1 VEILGADL
9 IDDMVLRGHP
19 RTLAKDEVVFHEGDT
34 GDHVFLVRTGQ
45 LKVRISAPS
54 GREFLLAIKSA
65 GELIG
70 ELAAIDGRARS
81 ATAQAMVPSELVV
94 LSAADFLASLERD
107 PKLALV
113 LLRQLSEQIRTAS
126 LRTAARASANTRTR
140 LAQRLLG
147 IADIQAEYA
156 KSNAP
161 MQLRLTQD
169 DLAGWIGATREAT
182 ARALAELRTSGFIR
196 TGRLRVDIVNRQA
209 LETVAKGI
217 Q

>member
-45 LKVRISAPS
+45 IKVRISAPS
-54 GREFLLAIKSA
+54 GREFLLA
-65 GELIG
+65 
-70 ELAAIDGRARS
+70 AIDGRARS
-81 ATAQAMVPSELVV
+81 ATALAMVPSELVV
-94 LSAADFLASLERD
+94 LSAADFLGSLERD
-107 PKLALV
+107 PKLALI

-126 LRTAARASANTRTR
+126 LRTAARSSARTRTR
-140 LAQRLLG
+140 LAQRLLD
-147 IADIQAEYA
+147 IAETQAEYA
-156 KSNAP
+156 KSDAP

-169 DLAGWIGATREAT
+169 DLAGWIGATREST
-182 ARALAELRTSGFIR
+182 ARALAELRTSGLIR

-209 LETVAKGI
+209 LEAVAKDV